1 MNQKNKIRKFCVQED
16 FLRETLEIRKILWD
30 EVTRLTKRNSKF
42 AMINCEC
49 IYL

>member
-30 EVTRLTKRNSKF
+30 EVAKLTKQNSRF

-49 IYL
+49 TYL